1 MSLKLNVYKNKKV
14 EKTYE
19 VDEYEVMF
27 GTVEDILKIID
38 IDKIGDNVELVK
50 MVIKSLNKIKP
61 FLKEIFQDISDE
73 ELRRTKT
80 KEIISLFVQI
90 ISSSISDLGLINGN
104 KAKN

>member
-19 VDEYEVMF
+19 VDEYEIMF

-50 MVIKSLNKIKP
+50 MVLKSLNQIKP
-61 FLKEIFQDISDE
+61 FLKEIFQEISDE

-104 KAKN
+104 KVKN

>member
-19 VDEYEVMF
+19 VDEYEIMF

-50 MVIKSLNKIKP
+50 MVLKSLNQIKP
-61 FLKEIFQDISDE
+61 FLKKIFQDISDE

-90 ISSSISDLGLINGN
+90 ISSSISDLDLINGN

>member
-90 ISSSISDLGLINGN
+90 ISSSISDLGSINGN

>member
-19 VDEYEVMF
+19 VDEYEIMF

-50 MVIKSLNKIKP
+50 MVLKSLNQIKP
-61 FLKEIFQDISDE
+61 FLKEIFQEISDE

-90 ISSSISDLGLINGN
+90 ISSSISDLGLIKGN
-104 KAKN
+104 KSKN